1 MRLANQLSSTSA
13 SPHWATKLWRTVVL
27 GALVLLL
34 GCASGVEAPKP
45 VELGP
50 NAALLGVRL
59 AWSSKIGEV
68 NFPADVKVVSNS
80 VTVAS
85 SDGTVVAID
94 SRTGGDI
101 WRANVGSPIAAGAGS
116 DGRFAAVITRN
127 NELVTLDAGREV
139 WRQTLPALSFT
150 APLVAGARVFVLT
163 ADRSVTAF
171 DAQSGRKLWVQTRA
185 GDPLVLRQAGVLLA
199 VGDTLIVG
207 VSGRLVGM
215 NPQNGSS
222 RWEAPIG
229 VSRGTNDV
237 ERLVDLV
244 AKVSREGD
252 TVCVRAF
259 QAAVGCVNAA
269 TGNVI
274 WTRPASGYEGLHG
287 NEKFVYGTEGD
298 GKVLAWNRETGERV
312 WESERLKYRGLTAPL
327 SVGRSVAIGDSTGL
341 VHLLSRE
348 DGSALTRVA
357 TDGTA
362 IVAAPVLAGD
372 SLVVV
377 TRGGGIF
384 GFKPE

>member
-1 MRLANQLSSTSA
+1 M
-13 SPHWATKLWRTVVL
+13 
-27 GALVLLL
+27 
-34 GCASGVEAPKP
+34 
-45 VELGP
+45 
-50 NAALLGVRL
+50 
-59 AWSSKIGEV
+59 

-101 WRANVGSPIAAGAGS
+101 WRVNVGSPIAAGAGS

-171 DAQSGRKLWVQTRA
+171 DAQSGRKIWVQTRA

-199 VGDTLIVG
+199 VGDTLVVG

-377 TRGGGIF
+377 TRSGGIF

>member
-101 WRANVGSPIAAGAGS
+101 WRVNVGSPIAAGAGS
-116 DGRFAAVITRN
+116 DGRFATVITRN

-171 DAQSGRKLWVQTRA
+171 DAQSGRKIWVQTRA

-199 VGDTLIVG
+199 VGDTLVVG

-377 TRGGGIF
+377 TRSGGIF